1 MSSDFYPSS
10 LSRNLVRTGML
21 GYRENLAL
29 CALLMVDR
37 PTQEPGFRNAGP
49 EMDFAVFPDF
59 SGKAVGRLPLPAR
72 RAEAYVL
79 ADSLEEPFSGTR
91 SSPSIGEQ

>member
-1 MSSDFYPSS
+1 MSSDSYPSN
-10 LSRNLVRTGML
+10 LSRNLVRTGTL

-37 PTQEPGFRNAGP
+37 PTPGPGFRHAGP

-59 SGKAVGRLPLPAR
+59 SGKAVGRLALSAR
-72 RAEAYVL
+72 RAGTYVL
-79 ADSLEEPFSGTR
+79 ADSLEEPFSGTL